1 MVSLVRVTVG
11 FATVTL
17 LVETSEKLPAA
28 STAYTLY
35 VPGVKPLAGISVL
48 VFADSI
54 VTLFHVLSDALV
66 ISVTLSTETL
76 VFTIYAVPVSVL
88 LTDAFSEIV
97 IVADVTLAVGS

>member
-17 LVETSEKLPAA
+17 LVETSEKFPAA

-76 VFTIYAVPVSVL
+76 VFTLSLIH
-88 LTDAFSEIV
+88 I
-97 IVADVTLAVGS
+97 

>member
-35 VPGVKPLAGISVL
+35 VPE
-48 VFADSI
+48 
-54 VTLFHVLSDALV
+54 LSH
-66 ISVTLSTETL
+66 
-76 VFTIYAVPVSVL
+76 
-88 LTDAFSEIV
+88 
-97 IVADVTLAVGS
+97 